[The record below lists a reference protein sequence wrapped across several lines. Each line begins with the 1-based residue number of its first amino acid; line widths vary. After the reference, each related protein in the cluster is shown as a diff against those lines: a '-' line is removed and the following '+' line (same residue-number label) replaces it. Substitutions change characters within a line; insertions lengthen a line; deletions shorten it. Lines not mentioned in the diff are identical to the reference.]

1 MRKEEKLGA
10 YLTWVKKEPKIW
22 QEKKNTQ
29 PNNTFFYFCS
39 SFFIYLKQ
47 NKTTQ
52 TSESHSF
59 AILVQQKPSNI

>member
-10 YLTWVKKEPKIW
+10 YLTWLKKKPKIW
-22 QEKKNTQ
+22 QEKKLP

-59 AILVQQKPSNI
+59 AILVQQMPSNI